1 MRVLA
6 FHLPQFHPV
15 AENDHWWGPGF
26 TEWTNVAAA
35 RPVFRGHYQPHLPA
49 DLGFYDLRL
58 PEVRAAQ
65 AELARS
71 HGIHGFMYYHYWF
84 GGRRILERPVNE
96 IIASGE
102 PEFPFALCWANE
114 NWTRRWDGKDSEVL
128 LPEQYSEADD
138 RNHLDWLATAF
149 ADPRYIR
156 VNGKPLF
163 AMYRPLRLPDPC
175 RTTDTWRERAHQLG
189 VGELY
194 LCRVEAHPEERGD
207 PTALGFDAA
216 IEFQPDWVA
225 LGEPERQGRGW
236 SYARTFGLV
245 DRLYQRHRIFEYRKL
260 VPRMLAKEAA
270 PYRRF
275 PCVTPG
281 WDNTPRKP
289 ADSWIIRGSS
299 PRQYRRWLRA
309 VLERFEPFSLGEDLV
324 FINAWNE
331 WAEGAYLEPDRRW
344 GHAYLD
350 ATLRALEQAHLIG

>member
-1 MRVLA
+1 M
-6 FHLPQFHPV
+6 
-15 AENDHWWGPGF
+15 
-26 TEWTNVAAA
+26 
-35 RPVFRGHYQPHLPA
+35 
-49 DLGFYDLRL
+49 
-58 PEVRAAQ
+58 RAAQ

-84 GGRRILERPVNE
+84 GGRRILQRPVDE
-96 IIASGE
+96 ILASGE

-245 DRLYQRHRIFEYRKL
+245 DRLYQRHRIFDYRKL
-260 VPRMLAKEAA
+260 VPRMLAKEPARTAA
-270 PYRRF
+270 FRASPPDGTTRRGSR
-275 PCVTPG
+275 PT
-281 WDNTPRKP
+281 
-289 ADSWIIRGSS
+289 RGSS
-299 PRQYRRWLRA
+299 AGRRHASTAAGFAPCWSGSSRSAPARIWCSSMRGTSGRRA
-309 VLERFEPFSLGEDLV
+309 PTWSRTGGGVMPIWTLH
-324 FINAWNE
+324 
-331 WAEGAYLEPDRRW
+331 GAHWSRP
-344 GHAYLD
+344 
-350 ATLRALEQAHLIG
+350 T